1 MPEEYNWKRELINIL
16 RSILL
21 WKRLEIN
28 VICHCEARNP
38 LVPAVC
44 ALVL

>member
-1 MPEEYNWKRELINIL
+1 MPEEHNWKRGLINIL
-16 RSILL
+16 RSIVL

-28 VICHCEARNP
+28 VICHSEARNP
-38 LVPAVC
+38 HVSAVC